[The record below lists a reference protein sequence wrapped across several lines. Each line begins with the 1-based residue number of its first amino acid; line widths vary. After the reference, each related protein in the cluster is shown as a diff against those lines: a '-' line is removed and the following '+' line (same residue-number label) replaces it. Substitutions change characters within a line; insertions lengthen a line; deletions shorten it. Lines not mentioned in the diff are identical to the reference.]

1 MNKAITVELQ
11 FFLISI
17 FSGTLILLVYDGFR
31 IVRRLIKHNEAFLA
45 IEDLIF
51 WVAASVFIFA
61 MMYQENSGIIRGFSV
76 MGMTIGMVLYHYIL
90 SDLFVEMITKL
101 LYTLF
106 RPIIYV
112 FNKVKG
118 ILLLIHIKYKK
129 LMHFLLLR
137 LKKVIKSVRITLNER
152 RMKRLEKR
160 ELQREKETRDKQT
173 RDKVT
178 QEKKTQEKKTQ
189 EKKTQDRVTQEKKTE
204 EKKKS
209 ELQRISR

>member
-1 MNKAITVELQ
+1 MNKAITFELQ
-11 FFLISI
+11 FFLVSI

-31 IVRRLIKHNEAFLA
+31 IVRRLIKHNEVFLA

-61 MMYQENSGIIRGFSV
+61 MMYQENNGIIRGFSV

-90 SDLFVEMITKL
+90 SELFVDMITKL

-112 FNKVKG
+112 FNKVNR
-118 ILLLIHIKYKK
+118 ILLLIRVKYKK

-137 LKKVIKSVRITLNER
+137 LKKMIKSVRITLNKR
-152 RMKRLEKR
+152 RMKRLAKR
-160 ELQREKETRDKQT
+160 ELQREKKTE
-173 RDKVT
+173 
-178 QEKKTQEKKTQ
+178 EKKTQ
-189 EKKTQDRVTQEKKTE
+189 